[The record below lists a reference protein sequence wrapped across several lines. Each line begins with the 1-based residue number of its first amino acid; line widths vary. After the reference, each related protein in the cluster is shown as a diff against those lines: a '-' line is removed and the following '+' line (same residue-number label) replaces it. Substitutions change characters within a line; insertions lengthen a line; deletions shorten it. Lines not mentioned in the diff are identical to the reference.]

1 MAANNQSVLGD
12 AVGTSG
18 RTGSDVRGP
27 RDRAAL
33 DAIDLLLNG
42 TVGVRSLDPKAH
54 IVSEKRYF
62 CFLKRHLQ
70 LRKQIREEST
80 NVSVH

>member
-1 MAANNQSVLGD
+1 MAANNPLVLGG
-12 AVGTSG
+12 AAGTSG

-33 DAIDLLLNG
+33 DAIDLLFNG

-54 IVSEKRYF
+54 IVSEKYCF
-62 CFLKRHLQ
+62 CFLRRHSQ
-70 LRKQIREEST
+70 LIKQIREEST
-80 NVSVH
+80 NVSDQ